1 MVNMSL
7 VKKRY
12 DNPERNITERPR
24 TEDVKRVAP
33 YYISTVYIYQT
44 IYITMMATSV
54 KNKSVVEADTKAVG
68 TKLTLREI
76 REIQGLIE
84 ANMYIS
90 ISDFAREA
98 VRDKLRAIKVVKM
111 RDVGYEEAKNEV
123 LGYYRSYKEAYPH
136 EVAEDLELDYDLV
149 WKITEELKEEKRIEV
164 VE

>member
-1 MVNMSL
+1 MV
-7 VKKRY
+7 
-12 DNPERNITERPR
+12 
-24 TEDVKRVAP
+24 
-33 YYISTVYIYQT
+33 
-44 IYITMMATSV
+44 ATSV

-90 ISDFAREA
+90 ISDFVREA
-98 VRDKLRAIKVVKM
+98 IRDKLRAIKVVKA
-111 RDVGYEEAKNEV
+111 RDITYEEAKKEV

-136 EVAEDLELDYDLV
+136 EVADDLELDYDLV
-149 WKITEELKEEKRIEV
+149 WMITEELKEEKRLEV

>member
-1 MVNMSL
+1 
-7 VKKRY
+7 
-12 DNPERNITERPR
+12 
-24 TEDVKRVAP
+24 
-33 YYISTVYIYQT
+33 
-44 IYITMMATSV
+44 MMATSV
-54 KNKSVVEADTKAVG
+54 KNKSVVEAATKAVG

-76 REIQGLIE
+76 QEIQGLVE

-90 ISDFAREA
+90 ISDFVREA
-98 VRDKLRAIKVVKM
+98 VRDKLRVIKVVKV
-111 RDVGYEEAKNEV
+111 RDIGYEEAKNEV